1 MSTILPWVIG
11 LVGGV
16 VLLFGIACA
25 FVLYMCYLRR
35 LRKSRIRNQQWK
47 LQSFHQLGFSEI
59 DKATNKFDEAQ
70 VIGEGAFGKVYYG
83 KRKDGTPVAIKRG
96 SGRHGQGKKE
106 FKAEIE
112 MLLNLRHHR
121 LISLYGFCEEKSE
134 MILVYEY
141 MDNGTLQL
149 PAVDNN
155 DLSNP
160 KGSFGYW
167 DPEYIRSQRFT
178 EKSDVYSFGVV
189 LFEILCGRCALDQTL
204 PNDQVALAEWAVH
217 CWQNNILDQIIDPCI
232 TGEISP
238 DCLKIYVET
247 AVNCL
252 AAEGKDRPSMGD
264 VLVNLQHALQL
275 QESHSVF
282 LQMPPDAFVER

>member
-1 MSTILPWVIG
+1 MRLTDECTVNCNCKACKLVAIFQSKHLPFPRLGLMSTILPWVIG

-112 MLLNLRHHR
+112 MLLRH
-121 LISLYGFCEEKSE
+121 LIRIQPGRK
-134 MILVYEY
+134 YEY
-141 MDNGTLQL
+141 NL
-149 PAVDNN
+149 
-155 DLSNP
+155 
-160 KGSFGYW
+160 
-167 DPEYIRSQRFT
+167 
-178 EKSDVYSFGVV
+178 
-189 LFEILCGRCALDQTL
+189 
-204 PNDQVALAEWAVH
+204 
-217 CWQNNILDQIIDPCI
+217 
-232 TGEISP
+232 
-238 DCLKIYVET
+238 
-247 AVNCL
+247 
-252 AAEGKDRPSMGD
+252 EGKGK
-264 VLVNLQHALQL
+264 
-275 QESHSVF
+275 
-282 LQMPPDAFVER
+282 